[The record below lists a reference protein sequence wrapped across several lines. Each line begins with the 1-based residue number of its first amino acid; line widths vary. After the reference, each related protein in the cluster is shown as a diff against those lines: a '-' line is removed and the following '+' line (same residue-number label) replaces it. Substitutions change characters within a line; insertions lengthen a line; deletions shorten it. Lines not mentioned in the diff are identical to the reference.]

1 MKLGFLPALE
11 PDETLY
17 SFCAA
22 VHLMNGRVN
31 CEETSLALL
40 GVRHGVR
47 QHDFPAGI
55 TRLPLGGERV
65 IFDSLEIARHHTIAG
80 YYLPFVADAS
90 KRTIAAAL
98 DGGATQHARRMFD
111 GSSRTLR
118 PEHPLK
124 FCRQCVRADFA
135 EVGRPYWH
143 VSHQFPTTWT
153 CSIHGSTLV
162 VIHGRS
168 KRWLIPGESAA
179 QADPEQHSSR
189 GADLLLTSIG
199 EALRGVTNIDMHT
212 LRLATQAR
220 LCQLGVMHASAR
232 SIRHSR
238 LANWFKSTRTSE
250 RLSRGPKWAASLADG
265 EWVAGQLWRHKRT
278 HAVRWVVLWSALGW
292 PDAPAAAQSF
302 RDAAHGRQLDEAR
315 QIALFKTALPAVG
328 TPPYVVDA
336 FAQAG
341 SYGEV
346 MSMLRASR
354 ADVVR
359 WLEADPN
366 LRRSWRARLK
376 EEKLGTVVQA
386 LRAEITLHPRHSR
399 QEVERNCGA
408 EMRWLREHAPDQLRK
423 ILTQVPSRSE
433 RQLVL
438 FDPTSHEMSA

>member
-1 MKLGFLPALE
+1 VKLGFLPALE

-22 VHLMNGRVN
+22 VHVMNGGVN

-40 GVRHGVR
+40 GVRHGAR

-55 TRLPLGGERV
+55 TRLPLGRERV

-80 YYLPFVADAS
+80 YYLPFVSDAS

-124 FCRQCVRADFA
+124 FCGQCVRADFA

-153 CSIHGSTLV
+153 CSIHGSTLG
-162 VIHGRS
+162 VIQGRN
-168 KRWLIPGESAA
+168 KRWLIPQEIGA
-179 QADPEQHSSR
+179 QVYPEQDSSR
-189 GADLLLTSIG
+189 QADLLLTAVG
-199 EALRGVTNIDMHT
+199 EALRGVTDIDTHT

-220 LCQLGVMHASAR
+220 LRQLGIMHAPAR

-250 RLSRGPKWAASLADG
+250 RLSRGPTWAASLADG
-265 EWVAGQLWRHKRT
+265 EWIASQLWRHKRT
-278 HAVRWVVLWSALGW
+278 HAVRWVVLWSALDW
-292 PDAPAAAQSF
+292 VDAPAAAESL
-302 RDAAHGRQLDEAR
+302 RDVVNGRHLDESG
-315 QIALFKTALPAVG
+315 QIALFDTLLPLAA
-328 TPPYVVDA
+328 TPSHVAEA
-336 FAQAG
+336 FSQAS
-341 SYGEV
+341 SYGDV
-346 MSMLRASR
+346 MSKLRASR

-359 WLEADPN
+359 WLDADSD
-366 LRRSWRARLK
+366 LRRSWKARLK
-376 EEKLGTVVQA
+376 EGKLGIAVQT
-386 LRAEITLHPRHSR
+386 LRSEIVLHPCQSR
-399 QEVERNCGA
+399 QELERRCGA
-408 EMRWLREHAPDQLRK
+408 EMRWLREHAPDQLQR
-423 ILTQVPSRSE
+423 ILGPVASRLD
-433 RQLVL
+433 RQLIL
-438 FDPTSHEMSA
+438 FNSENRR

>member
-22 VHLMNGRVN
+22 VHVMNGGVN

-40 GVRHGVR
+40 GVRHGAR

-55 TRLPLGGERV
+55 NRLPLGPERGLPA
-65 IFDSLEIARHHTIAG
+65 SLEIARHHTIAG
-80 YYLPFVADAS
+80 YYLPFVSNAS
-90 KRTIAAAL
+90 KRAVAATLA
-98 DGGATQHARRMFD
+98 DGAAQHVRRMLD

-124 FCRQCVRADFA
+124 FCGQCVRADFA

-153 CSIHGSTLV
+153 CSIHGSALS
-162 VIHGRS
+162 VIQGRN
-168 KRWLIPGESAA
+168 KRWLIPEESCAPGH
-179 QADPEQHSSR
+179 PEPR
-189 GADLLLTSIG
+189 EADLLLTSIG
-199 EALRGVTNIDMHT
+199 EALRGVADIDMHT

-220 LCQLGVMHASAR
+220 LRQLGIMHASTR
-232 SIRHSR
+232 SVRHSR
-238 LANWFKSTRTSE
+238 LASWFRSTRTSE
-250 RLSRGPKWAASLADG
+250 RLSRGPNWVASLADG
-265 EWVAGQLWRHKRT
+265 EWIAGQLWRHKNT
-278 HAVRWVVLWSALGW
+278 HAVRWVVLWSALSW

-302 RDAAHGRQLDEAR
+302 RDAVNGRRLDEAG
-315 QIALFKTALPAVG
+315 QIALFEAALPSVG

-354 ADVVR
+354 TDVVR

-376 EEKLGTVVQA
+376 EEKLSMAVQA
-386 LRAEITLHPRHSR
+386 LRAEIALHPHHSR

-438 FDPTSHEMSA
+438 FNPTSHV